1 MSDQIYFSG
10 ASYYSI
16 LEGES
21 QFTLKYFGSN
31 DPLFQERIEFKQN
44 LINDLV
50 VRLADANLKIKLLL
64 TAKEKHHEEKRKYRY
79 VSEEIALECSIL
91 DDALHTNLL
100 EMAEILVEF
109 LNRLRTNIPAK
120 GHLFRKS
127 KKSLAMSDKVDQKTY
142 IQFRSFLFPKLD
154 DAKRGGK
161 VKHSYFHDVADRLHA
176 IGIPVLTF
184 RDKVLAHKYDK
195 DRFVTHLS
203 LEQYCEI
210 RDALIN
216 TLDAIAIVG
225 TFLPNDWT
233 MTRSSKAIL
242 RTDKWLVEGLIDAA
256 ISIHRYGIIHPPYFK
271 DSVKTV
277 QCPNNPIDSK

>member
-10 ASYYSI
+10 ATYYSI
-16 LEGES
+16 LEGEAE
-21 QFTLKYFGSN
+21 FTLKYFGSK
-31 DPLFQERIEFKQN
+31 DLLFKERIEFKEN

-50 VRLADANLKIKLLL
+50 VRLADANLKIKLML

-79 VSEEIALECSIL
+79 LLEEIALECSIL

-100 EMAEILVEF
+100 EVAEILSEF
-109 LNRLRTNIPAK
+109 LTRLRTKIPAK
-120 GHLFRKS
+120 GHLFTKS
-127 KKSLAMSDKVDQKTY
+127 KKALSTIDKVNQETY

-154 DAKRGGK
+154 NHKSSGK

-176 IGIPVLTF
+176 IGIPLLTF
-184 RDKVLAHKYDK
+184 RNKVLAHKYDK

-203 LEQYCEI
+203 LEHYCEI
-210 RDALIN
+210 RNALIN

-242 RTDKWLVEGLIDAA
+242 RTDKWLVEGLIAAA
-256 ISIHRYGIIHPPYFK
+256 ISIHKYGFIHPPYFK

-277 QCPNNPIDSK
+277 QCPDNPIDSK